1 MSMKKLNSDK
11 SIHERH
17 KRFIPTFI
25 AVLLV
30 ILFIVIILS
39 ISIGQVDIPFLQTFQ
54 IIIYKITG
62 IELGD
67 MNEISSSYLNI
78 VWLIRLPRVLTA
90 CLIGMGLA
98 ICGTIMQA
106 SVQNPLA
113 DPYILGISSGATL
126 GATFVILVGFGSIPF
141 IGQVGISLGAFL
153 GALAAS
159 VLVLLFANMGGRVTS
174 TKLVLAGTVID
185 SMFSAFSSLII
196 YFADNEQGLQRV
208 TFWIMG
214 SIASASW
221 SKLPFLTVVVLVS
234 VIFFLTQFRTL
245 NVMLMGDESATTLGI
260 SLSFYRKLYLTI
272 ASLITGIMVANCG
285 MIGFIGLIIP
295 HITRAIVGSNHKQLV
310 PLSVIFGGIF
320 MVLTDLVARS
330 IIPGVEIPVGI
341 ITAAIGAPVF
351 LYMLLKKNY
360 GFGGN

>member
-1 MSMKKLNSDK
+1 MSMIKLNIDK
-11 SIHERH
+11 SIYERH
-17 KRFIPTFI
+17 KGFIPTFI
-25 AVLLV
+25 VALLA
-30 ILFIVIILS
+30 ILFIAIIAS
-39 ISIGQVDIPFLQTFQ
+39 ISIGQVDIPFQQTFQ
-54 IIIYKITG
+54 IIMYKITG
-62 IELGD
+62 IDIG
-67 MNEISSSYLNI
+67 NISEISLPYLNI

-126 GATFVILVGFGSIPF
+126 GATFAILVGFGALPI
-141 IGQVGISLGAFL
+141 IGQIGVSLGAFL

-214 SIASASW
+214 SVASANW
-221 SKLPFLTVVVLVS
+221 SKLPFLTVVVAGS
-234 VIFFLTQFRTL
+234 VVFFLTQFRTL
-245 NVMLMGDESATTLGI
+245 NVMLVGDETATTLGI
-260 SLSFYRKLYLTI
+260 NLGFYRKLYLTI

-310 PLSVIFGGIF
+310 PISILFGGIF
-320 MVLTDLVARS
+320 MV
-330 IIPGVEIPVGI
+330 
-341 ITAAIGAPVF
+341 
-351 LYMLLKKNY
+351 
-360 GFGGN
+360 